1 MSENEVQ
8 PTIAFDGHG
17 APPGGDADLPPRLVV
32 VVGADTGRKL
42 VLDRDELSVGRDPQ
56 NDLVLGSSVVS
67 ARHARVRREGDGFAI
82 EDCDSTNGVRV
93 NGEELPVGQRR
104 LLRHGDAI
112 SISDHM
118 LLFLCRSSSA
128 DMVDFSTIQI
138 DRDRASREAEE
149 LLKEF
154 PGIRKHLRSRAT
166 GRSSSRPET
175 EGD

>member
-1 MSENEVQ
+1 MSENEIQ
-8 PTIAFDGHG
+8 PTIAFDGHA
-17 APPGGDADLPPRLVV
+17 APAGGPSSVPPRLVV
-32 VVGADTGRKL
+32 VVGVDTGRKL
-42 VLDRDELSVGRDPQ
+42 VLDRDEVSVGRDPQ

-67 ARHARVRREGDGFAI
+67 ARHARVRRQDDGFAI

-93 NGEELPVGQRR
+93 NGEQLPVGKRR
-104 LLRHGDAI
+104 VLRHGDAI

-118 LLFLCRSSSA
+118 LLFLSRISSA

-154 PGIRKHLRSRAT
+154 PGIAKHLRSRAA
-166 GRSSSRPET
+166 GGKPSRPDT
-175 EGD
+175 QSD